1 MLLANRKEG
10 RSVRL
15 LREVPGE
22 KLPENKEQA
31 QSTTG
36 FVGFHTGSVTLK
48 DRPKARPKTPIPLS
62 DRHGP
67 PMESWWAA
75 EAGGL
80 GTPGQGNERGS
91 QRSCTPPPG
100 GYAKPRTEDK
110 QQLSIL
116 KRTPEPVPRPQS
128 RGSLFS

>member
-62 DRHGP
+62 DRHAP
-67 PMESWWAA
+67 PQWSP
-75 EAGGL
+75 GGL
-80 GTPGQGNERGS
+80 QRQGGWAPLARAMREVVNAAA
-91 QRSCTPPPG
+91 PH
-100 GYAKPRTEDK
+100 
-110 QQLSIL
+110 
-116 KRTPEPVPRPQS
+116 PQEAMP
-128 RGSLFS
+128 SLEQKINSNSAS